1 MLMVIGAALAGGA
14 VWSAVGNPR
23 WQEQLPLLFVGLSL
37 GAFGLSGVRKTKRRS
52 RDAER

>member
-1 MLMVIGAALAGGA
+1 MLMVIGAVLAAGA
-14 VWSAVGNPR
+14 VWSAVGSPR

-37 GAFGLSGVRKTKRRS
+37 AAFGLSSVRKASRS